1 MHTFEWSL
9 LIVIYLFL
17 GGLSAGLFLFS
28 AILTFT
34 GNKALRG
41 LARVAGMLAP
51 WPVMIGAGLL
61 IFDLGKPLRMWRLFA
76 VVEWSSPMSIGSWLL
91 MIFSGVSLLHAMLW
105 KWPAGPDLIRIGRM
119 RILLWTPERR
129 RAVRRFLAA
138 SGTPLALGVGIY
150 TGVLLGAVPARPF
163 WNTPTVAMLFLF
175 SALSTA
181 AALLILVSNWR
192 RGGAEPARFDSERR
206 FLYGADLGIILL
218 EVFLVIPFFL
228 HSALSTASQA
238 RSLDMVLG
246 GPYTAL
252 FWVGFVGI
260 GLVLPFIIELF
271 DVLPLIA
278 GQSDTKHH
286 PVLGYMTALQV
297 LAGGFILRWVFVFAG
312 QATHFG

>member
-9 LIVIYLFL
+9 LIVIYLFV

-34 GNKALRG
+34 RNEALRP
-41 LARVAGMLAP
+41 LARIAGILAP
-51 WPVMIGAGLL
+51 WPVIIGATLL

-76 VVEWSSPMSIGSWLL
+76 VVEWTSPMSVGSWLL
-91 MIFSGVSLLHAMLW
+91 MIFSGVSFVHMLLW
-105 KWPAGPDLIRIGRM
+105 KWPEGPERLALGPVRM
-119 RILLWTPERR
+119 TLPSPERR
-129 RAVRRFLAA
+129 RRLRRLLAVA
-138 SGTPLALGVGIY
+138 GTPLAMGVGIY

-181 AALLILVSNWR
+181 AALLILVSNRR
-192 RGGAEPARFDSERR
+192 RGGGNPERFDSERR

-228 HSALSTASQA
+228 HSALSTASQS
-238 RSLDMVLG
+238 RSLDLVLG
-246 GPYTAL
+246 GPYTQL
-252 FWVGFVGI
+252 FWIGFVGI
-260 GLVLPFIIELF
+260 GLVLPFLIELF
-271 DVLPLIA
+271 DVMPLLA
-278 GQSDTKHH
+278 GRAAKKHH
-286 PVLGYMTALQV
+286 PLLGYLTALQV

-312 QATHFG
+312 QVSQFG